1 VIMADVFMYLFLI
14 LGALTIAVSYW
25 LLAEALFSRIVRRA
39 RDLYA
44 TRPIRVVIVGA
55 VTGVPATFVGIALA
69 SSGAG
74 ASIGIPLLS
83 ATVMAG
89 LLGSAGLA
97 RLVGEGLPSER
108 DAREPWR
115 AVLRGGSALSI
126 ACVLPFAGWFVLLP
140 VILGSGLG
148 ALILAL
154 KPVRTKQ
161 PVPPVLKDGVQA

>member
-1 VIMADVFMYLFLI
+1 MADVFMYLFLI
-14 LGALTIAVSYW
+14 LGALIIAVSYW
-25 LLAEALFSRIVRRA
+25 LLAEALFGRIVRRA

-44 TRPIRVVIVGA
+44 TRPIRVIIVGA
-55 VTGVPATFVGIALA
+55 VTGIPATFLGIALA
-69 SSGAG
+69 SNGAA

-83 ATVMAG
+83 ATVLSG
-89 LLGSAGLA
+89 LFGSAGLA

-115 AVLRGGSALSI
+115 AVLRGGSVLSI
-126 ACVLPFAGWFVLLP
+126 ACVLPFAGWFVLIP

-154 KPVRTKQ
+154 KPTRTKQ
-161 PVPPVLKDGVQA
+161 PTTETIEDGVRA